1 MQAYG
6 KMCDQKKGRNIK
18 NKTQQPSKHP
28 RPRTVGMAVH
38 LLSVP
43 TAPPCNMYYICLHTV
58 SFRFFASLRLY
69 LQFPAYF
76 YLYSMSFSCIRKKS
90 FRTSFWRAEYHSSP
104 RMTLIPPF
112 PGVGTIRLF
121 LLWPS
126 SASLYSLPCIPDHRL
141 GNAAPVLSSPLHSQN
156 LWGLAW
162 VCFTFASWVVLREPP
177 TTPKSGNIFK
187 TSGTFGQTCS
197 DTSFRKVPDSKHLC

>member
-1 MQAYG
+1 
-6 KMCDQKKGRNIK
+6 MCDQKKGRNIK

-43 TAPPCNMYYICLHTV
+43 TAPPCNMYYICVRTV
-58 SFRFFASLRLY
+58 WFRFFASLRLY

-112 PGVGTIRLF
+112 PGWG
-121 LLWPS
+121 P
-126 SASLYSLPCIPDHRL
+126 L
-141 GNAAPVLSSPLHSQN
+141 GY
-156 LWGLAW
+156 
-162 VCFTFASWVVLREPP
+162 FY
-177 TTPKSGNIFK
+177 
-187 TSGTFGQTCS
+187 FGRHQ
-197 DTSFRKVPDSKHLC
+197 HLCTESSLHPWSQAWKCGTRSQLPPPLPEPLGVGLGVFHICFLGGSQGTSHHPQVWEHF